1 MVNYLKNYQ
10 KKIEILKEKT
20 LSPIFNP
27 FMERD
32 SDKVGFL
39 VSSLFHLSIIITAIG
54 IPSCF
59 QPTSINVPN
68 IIPIEILQIDDVTRI
83 PSENKIEKELDESKK
98 TSKQERFSSSEQS
111 EIIKIQPQKEK
122 IIEVEEK
129 IENKVEILPKNEEE
143 IPLKQIENIEKDEA
157 LKEELKFESLPSKK
171 IKPKI
176 KPKPVINPKIESDV
190 VVRIKPKPKKDFSIA
205 SVLKDLRN
213 DSVDPVS
220 EKEKEEDSNES
231 ENEDQNSKSTNFS
244 ISEIDLLKQQI
255 YSCWTVPAGAKGA
268 KDMEVK
274 IRVWVNPDKTVNSAR
289 ILDTNRMQNDP
300 YFRTVAESSLRAIL
314 NPACSPLKLPDGKY
328 EIWKKFVFVF
338 ELGWMLGN

>member
-1 MVNYLKNYQ
+1 MINNSIYNYSLSYKNRVADLIINLFID
-10 KKIEILKEKT
+10 KDDNKIGLLI
-20 LSPIFNP
+20 SFFFHAMIF
-27 FMERD
+27 
-32 SDKVGFL
+32 
-39 VSSLFHLSIIITAIG
+39 IIALG

-59 QPTSINVPN
+59 QPKSILVPN
-68 IIPIEILQIDDVTRI
+68 IIPIEILHVDDVTRV
-83 PSENKIEKELDESKK
+83 PEKVVKQEENLVEEKQTKNE
-98 TSKQERFSSSEQS
+98 ERFSSSEQTEIVKQQEKTDEVIEKKS
-111 EIIKIQPQKEK
+111 ETNEINDIKE
-122 IIEVEEK
+122 EEK
-129 IENKVEILPKNEEE
+129 IDIPIQEEE
-143 IPLKQIENIEKDEA
+143 PSLEK
-157 LKEELKFESLPSKK
+157 ELVESLPSKK

-213 DSVDPVS
+213 DSVDPAS

-255 YSCWTVPAGAKGA
+255 YPCWTVPAGAKGA

-274 IRVWVNPDKTVNSAR
+274 IRIWVNPDKTVNSAR

>member
-68 IIPIEILQIDDVTRI
+68 IIPIEILQVDDVTRI

-176 KPKPVINPKIESDV
+176 KPQPSFNEKKESDIIV
-190 VVRIKPKPKKDFSIA
+190 TIKPKPKPDFSIS
-205 SVLKDLRN
+205 SVLKDLRKN
-213 DSVDPVS
+213 DLELNPQDDSE
-220 EKEKEEDSNES
+220 EKEMDNSEVNENQSSNQFTI
-231 ENEDQNSKSTNFS
+231 N
-244 ISEIDLLKQQI
+244 EIDLLKQQL
-255 YSCWTVPAGAKGA
+255 YGCWSVPAGAKGA
-268 KDMEVK
+268 KDMIVK
-274 IRVWVNPDKTVNSAR
+274 VRVWVNPDRTVNNAL
-289 ILDTNRMQNDP
+289 ILDTNRMQSDP
-300 YFRTVAESSLRAIL
+300 FFRSVAESALRAVL
-314 NPACSPLKLPDGKY
+314 DPACNPLKLPPEKY
-328 EIWKKFVFVF
+328 EVWKKFIFKF